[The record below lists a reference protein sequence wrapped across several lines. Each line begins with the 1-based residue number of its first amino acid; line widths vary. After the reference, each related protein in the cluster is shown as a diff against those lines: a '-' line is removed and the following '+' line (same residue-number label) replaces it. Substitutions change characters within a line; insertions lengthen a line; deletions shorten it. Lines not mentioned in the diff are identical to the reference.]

1 MAGNSRCATTAT
13 AVVGRRR
20 FLLQATAAGVAAV
33 ALPPAPSRA
42 QGFGGL
48 VRWVSPRGTVEV
60 LDDYPY
66 WVARRFGYFGDLE
79 TTLDPG
85 PMRADATVQL
95 VEQLQADMGY
105 PAPALLARSLESGSP
120 LVSVWQMGAYDSF
133 GFAFRAGTKPPTPQG
148 LAGRRILLGS
158 LAWQPVA
165 DLELAQLGIAPAS
178 VTYVEAGA
186 RWGEALARGEH
197 GADAALCWEG
207 LRAQWQGQG
216 LAFDYLTPPEF
227 SRLPS
232 NSFVVRRAELS
243 DPSRFLVLDRYLRA
257 WAMGLQF
264 GHLNPAAATQI
275 VLEQF
280 PALATYLRP
289 EVAVEAVTQLARTYR
304 GPWDQR
310 QGWGWHDPGQWQF
323 LLDLMQRHG
332 QLTRRISAEDAL
344 TNGFVVGANAFD
356 FGRVAGDAAGFAPA
370 PAAPAPAFG
379 GPRPGVAPAPP

>member
-1 MAGNSRCATTAT
+1 MAVNSGRGTAATFL
-13 AVVGRRR
+13 GRRR
-20 FLLQATAAGVAAV
+20 LLLQATAAGVAAV
-33 ALPPAPSRA
+33 ALRPGAARS
-42 QGFGGL
+42 QGTGTGGL

-79 TTLDPG
+79 TTLEPG

-95 VEQLQADMGY
+95 VDQLQADMGY
-105 PAPALLARSLESGSP
+105 PAPALLARSLEAGSP
-120 LVSVWQMGAYDSF
+120 LVSVWQMGAYDIF

-165 DLELAQLGIAPAS
+165 DLELAQLGLAPGA
-178 VTYVEAGA
+178 VTYLEAGA
-186 RWGEALARGEH
+186 RWGEVLARGE
-197 GADAALCWEG
+197 GDAALCWEG

-232 NSFVVRRAELS
+232 GSFVIRRAELS

-264 GHLNPAAATQI
+264 GHLNPAAAAQV

-280 PALATYLRP
+280 PALAGYLRS
-289 EVAVEAVTQLARTYR
+289 EVAVEAVTQLSRTYR
-304 GPWDQR
+304 GPWEQR

-332 QLTRRISAEDAL
+332 QLARRISAEDAI
-344 TNGFVVGANAFD
+344 TNGFVHGANAFD
-356 FGRVAGDAAGFAPA
+356 YARVAGDAAGFALA
-370 PAAPAPAFG
+370 PEFG
-379 GPRPGVAPAPP
+379 G

>member
-1 MAGNSRCATTAT
+1 
-13 AVVGRRR
+13 
-20 FLLQATAAGVAAV
+20 
-33 ALPPAPSRA
+33 
-42 QGFGGL
+42 
-48 VRWVSPRGTVEV
+48 VSPRGTVEV

-79 TTLDPG
+79 TTLEPG

-105 PAPALLARSLESGSP
+105 PAPALLARSLEAGSP

-165 DLELAQLGIAPAS
+165 DLELAQLGLAPGS

-186 RWGEALARGEH
+186 RWGEAWPAAR
-197 GADAALCWEG
+197 A
-207 LRAQWQGQG
+207 
-216 LAFDYLTPPEF
+216 TPPCAGRA
-227 SRLPS
+227 SAPSGRARAWPRLPHPARVLPPALG
-232 NSFVVRRAELS
+232 SFVIRRAELS

-264 GHLNPAAATQI
+264 GHLNPAAAAQV

-280 PALATYLRP
+280 PALPA
-289 EVAVEAVTQLARTYR
+289 
-304 GPWDQR
+304 
-310 QGWGWHDPGQWQF
+310 
-323 LLDLMQRHG
+323 
-332 QLTRRISAEDAL
+332 ISAP
-344 TNGFVVGANAFD
+344 
-356 FGRVAGDAAGFAPA
+356 RSPSRPSPSSPA
-370 PAAPAPAFG
+370 PTAAPGSSARAG
-379 GPRPGVAPAPP
+379 AGTTRASGSSSST